1 MGVGMA
7 FHGKKFQK
15 LYLKEEHEEN
25 TFGSFVSENVIS
37 TQAYT
42 EQKWSTL
49 ERYIQI
55 CIYYIQKKH
64 F

>member
-1 MGVGMA
+1 MA

-55 CIYYIQKKH
+55 CI
-64 F
+64 